1 MRILLAEDEQQLARV
16 VMTALAHE
24 GYQVDWAKDGQQAVQ
39 LAQQTVYDLMIL
51 DIMMPVKDGIEAL
64 KEIRA
69 SGHTNH
75 VIMLTAMAEVDD
87 RVTGLDAG
95 ADDYLTK
102 PFSLKELLARLRS
115 MSRRVDHYEAPQ
127 LALGNTQLKLEE
139 MEVSANNAIRL
150 AGKEAKLLALLM
162 KNPGKALSKTYI
174 YDHVWADEPGP
185 ADYELVNVYLAYLV
199 QKLLSIRSNLQIV
212 GQPSGPYQLL
222 VEVAPTEPSQS
233 LEGGD

>member
-162 KNPGKALSKTYI
+162 KNPGKALSQTYI

-222 VEVAPTEPSQS
+222 VEAAPTDPSQS